1 MRNKFWLLMALTLGL
16 SIVSFAQD
24 TMKKDEMKT
33 DEMSKESM
41 MKDDKMMDK
50 RPVVVAIRADWCPY
64 CKKLEPVMMELMK
77 DYSEKLNF
85 VVFDITNEK
94 TIAASKQLAK
104 EKGLEEFF
112 DENKDKSAFVAILKE
127 NKQVFSAKYNTKR
140 EAYVEAFDKALQ
152 K

>member
-1 MRNKFWLLMALTLGL
+1 MALTLGL

-41 MKDDKMMDK
+41 MKDEKMMDK

-64 CKKLEPVMMELMK
+64 CKKLEPVMMDLMK
-77 DYSEKLNF
+77 EYGEKLNF

-94 TIAASKQLAK
+94 TVMASKQLAK

-112 DENKDKSAFVAILKE
+112 DKNKDKSAFVAILKD

-140 EAYVEAFDKALQ
+140 ETYVEAFDKALQ